1 MVSYGEP
8 AGFSAL
14 FRILG
19 TMILVNLLP
28 NGKSFKLYGTSTYF
42 LFDPQPYLD
51 DWAVFFGLLEAGKIK
66 PVIMK
71 KFPLQ
76 EAALAHEMLE
86 NGQVTGNLVLVAPG
100 LL

>member
-1 MVSYGEP
+1 
-8 AGFSAL
+8 
-14 FRILG
+14 
-19 TMILVNLLP
+19 MILVNLLP

-42 LFDPQPYLD
+42 LFDPQPYLT
-51 DWAVFFGLLEAGKIK
+51 DWAELFGLLEAGKIK

-86 NGQVTGNLVLVAPG
+86 SGQVTGNLVLVAPG
-100 LL
+100 SL